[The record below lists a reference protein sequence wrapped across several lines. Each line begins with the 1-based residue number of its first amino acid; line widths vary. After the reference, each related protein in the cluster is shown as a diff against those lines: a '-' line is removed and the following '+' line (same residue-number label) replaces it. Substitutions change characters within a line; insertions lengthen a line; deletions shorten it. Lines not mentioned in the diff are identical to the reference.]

1 MYKHK
6 SPELMNYYKAVMT
19 WTDVEGAEGVYHL
32 SPLELMLYS

>member
-19 WTDVEGAEGVYHL
+19 WTDVEGAEGVD
-32 SPLELMLYS
+32 PP